1 MARWAVAAI
10 LLLTLLLGSLYLIA
24 SVRDASR
31 WIHHTDEAR
40 VALLRLE
47 GLVLD
52 AETGARGFA
61 ASGSPVFLEPYAG
74 SVAHRQAAL
83 DAVRALTADSP
94 SQQRRLEAL
103 EPLMNHEYDLLLA
116 LIDAHR
122 GGLAGEALVPLLAA
136 GKETMDQI
144 REEFAGLLGA
154 EDQLDVMRIRSE
166 SRKTSV
172 AFGVDSAAVVLL
184 LGGGVWFAQVRR
196 LEQRA
201 QREREGLLDRERKA
215 REEAEQ
221 ASKFA
226 ELFLAV
232 LGHDLR
238 NPLSAI
244 KLAGA
249 TLDRDAHDE
258 RDRRTAR
265 RILSSSDRMA
275 DMIDQIMDFSRIR
288 VGHGLSYEH
297 VPTDLRDVVRR
308 VGEELRGG
316 SSIRVEVEGDTR
328 GVWDP
333 DRLAQVFS
341 NLLGNALEHS
351 PQEAM
356 VFVKLDGRASDHVEV
371 SVQNPGVIPAEVMP
385 QLFEPFRKG
394 RPEEKSKGLGL
405 GLYISKEIVSAHGGT
420 IGVSS
425 SEGEGTRFRVRLPRS
440 AAATTDV
447 SKID

>member
-1 MARWAVAAI
+1 MARWGVAAF
-10 LLLTLLLGSLYLIA
+10 LLLTLLLASLYLIG

-40 VALLRLE
+40 IALVTLE
-47 GLVLD
+47 GVVLD

-61 ASGSPVFLEPYAG
+61 ASGSPVFLEPYAR
-74 SVAHRQAAL
+74 SLARRAAAL
-83 DAVRALTADSP
+83 EAVRSLTADSP
-94 SQQRRLEAL
+94 SQQRRIEEL
-103 EPLMNHEYDLLLA
+103 EPAIDHEYGVLLA
-116 LIDAHR
+116 LIDAHKS
-122 GGLAGEALVPLLAA
+122 GLAGEALVPLLSA
-136 GKETMDQI
+136 GKEAMDNVRQ
-144 REEFAGLLGA
+144 RFADLLGA
-154 EDQLDVMRIRSE
+154 EDQLDVLRIRSE
-166 SRKTSV
+166 TRKCSV
-172 AFGVDSAAVVLL
+172 AIAVDSAAVGLL
-184 LGGGVWFAQVRR
+184 IGGAAWFAKVRR

-201 QREREGLLDRERKA
+201 QREREGMLERERQA

-258 RDRRTAR
+258 HGRRTAR

-297 VPTDLRDVVRR
+297 VPTDLGDVVRR

-316 SSIRVEVEGDTR
+316 SSIRIEVEGDTH
-328 GVWDP
+328 GLWDP

-351 PQEAM
+351 PHEAV
-356 VFVKLDGRASDHVEV
+356 VFVKLDGRASDHVDV
-371 SVQNPGVIPAEVMP
+371 SVQNPGVIPILVMP

-405 GLYISKEIVSAHGGT
+405 GLFISREIVAAHGGT

-425 SEGEGTRFRVRLPRS
+425 SEREGTRFRVRLPRC
-440 AAATTDV
+440 V
-447 SKID
+447 SPTNGARKVD